1 MPLRVASTKT
11 EMFRLRR
18 SAPAFNMTDPSL
30 AKLAK
35 PKAWIA
41 KTPPRVGAEL
51 AQPSGCSAYLRP
63 LECGGLTP
71 LLPVAAA
78 PAGRGAML

>member
-30 AKLAK
+30 TKLSK

-41 KTPPRVGAEL
+41 KPPPHV
-51 AQPSGCSAYLRP
+51 
-63 LECGGLTP
+63 
-71 LLPVAAA
+71 
-78 PAGRGAML
+78 